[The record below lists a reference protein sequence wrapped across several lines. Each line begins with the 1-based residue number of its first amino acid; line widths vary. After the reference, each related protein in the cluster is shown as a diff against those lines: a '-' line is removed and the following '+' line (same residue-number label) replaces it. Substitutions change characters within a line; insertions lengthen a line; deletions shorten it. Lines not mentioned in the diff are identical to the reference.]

1 MTSFHPKKY
10 QMTRLSFVQENVW
23 QRHNSCLCTVSVQVM
38 TLTVAK
44 EIRGTDWNAT
54 TTNQRQ
60 KINVHHIWTSS
71 IGSILSNNMYPWQ
84 KNPPGPMFSTGLI
97 SWIFVCFDIAETIL
111 RTRIDGFREKGR
123 TSSHI
128 HLFPIS
134 TNSSSHVQNT
144 NTNTEN
150 DGQFLI
156 SKTKKVCLSPQA
168 VSGNFSSVLALKFWS
183 FVYKLWPYDS
193 FWGEAIEC
201 PAYKY
206 VRQ

>member
-1 MTSFHPKKY
+1 MQQQPTKGRKSMCIIYELHP
-10 QMTRLSFVQENVW
+10 LA
-23 QRHNSCLCTVSVQVM
+23 VSS
-38 TLTVAK
+38 
-44 EIRGTDWNAT
+44 AT
-54 TTNQRQ
+54 TC
-60 KINVHHIWTSS
+60 
-71 IGSILSNNMYPWQ
+71 ILDKKS
-84 KNPPGPMFSTGLI
+84 PMFSTGLI

-150 DGQFLI
+150 VGQFLI